1 MGLVIDTGLLLAG
14 HRQAQNVA
22 DAAALAAALGKF
34 RGASDASATVT
45 ANKFV
50 QDYNGLSGSP
60 TLVLNGGN
68 ANAVNIP
75 PIQGPHAG
83 NSQYVEV
90 ILTVPVQTLFIQ
102 VLGINPNQ
110 TAVGRAVAGYEPV
123 GSGEG
128 AIVLDPR
135 GSVNQPGLSVQGGAI
150 LKVNGTVVIN
160 SPKAGYDQYGAWV
173 DWGYQ
178 QYAVTT
184 GSGSTIQAQYIQ
196 VRGGVDIPANYQ
208 NIDPNGDNP
217 LFCRAGVA
225 PDPLSALPIPVVTG
239 TAQAPVSVNGG
250 TKVFS
255 PGIYQDIFISNNSTV
270 TFNPGIYIMSHT
282 QNNQGLRQQR
292 ALLFHR
298 KRLCERRPR

>member
-1 MGLVIDTGLLLAG
+1 M
-14 HRQAQNVA
+14 
-22 DAAALAAALGKF
+22 
-34 RGASDASATVT
+34 
-45 ANKFV
+45 
-50 QDYNGLSGSP
+50 QDL
-60 TLVLNGGN
+60 
-68 ANAVNIP
+68 
-75 PIQGPHAG
+75 
-83 NSQYVEV
+83 
-90 ILTVPVQTLFIQ
+90 
-102 VLGINPNQ
+102 
-110 TAVGRAVAGYEPV
+110 
-123 GSGEG
+123 
-128 AIVLDPR
+128 
-135 GSVNQPGLSVQGGAI
+135 
-150 LKVNGTVVIN
+150 NGTVVIN

-255 PGIYQDIFISNNSTV
+255 PGIYQDIFIGNNSTV
-270 TFNPGIYIMSHT
+270 TFNPGIYIMSPT
-282 QNNQGLRQQR
+282 QNNQGLRINGNSTITGNSVLFYFTGSDYVNAGQGNGYYDVLDGAVEGRAQR
-292 ALLFHR
+292 IDVIQAIGLVQAGVNQDHVAGLRLALVDFVPVA
-298 KRLCERRPR
+298 ESGAVVGGVQANE